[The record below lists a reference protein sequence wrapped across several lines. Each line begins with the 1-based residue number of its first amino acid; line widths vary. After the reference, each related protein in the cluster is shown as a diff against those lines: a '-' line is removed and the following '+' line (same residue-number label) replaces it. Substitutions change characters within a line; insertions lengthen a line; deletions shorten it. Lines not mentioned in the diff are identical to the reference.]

1 MASKWKLDPA
11 HSEVTFKVKH
21 MMIAHSSGQITKFD
35 VSASAED
42 DQFSNPVGTFT
53 AEVASIKT
61 GDDQRDGHLQSADFF
76 NAAEFP
82 EIKFVTQKVAG
93 DKIHGDLTIKGI
105 TKPVVL
111 DFDFGG
117 INKDPW
123 GQTKAGFTISGK
135 INRKDWDLTW
145 NAALET
151 GGFLVGEEVKV
162 NVEIQLV
169 KEA

>member
-1 MASKWKLDPA
+1 MASKWKLDPS
-11 HSEVTFKVKH
+11 HSEVNFKVKH

-35 VSASAED
+35 VTANSDD
-42 DQFSNPVGTFT
+42 DQFANPNGTFT

-82 EIKFVTQKVAG
+82 TITFVTNKIENE
-93 DKIHGDLTIKGI
+93 KIHGDLTIKGI

-117 INKDPW
+117 VNKDPW

-151 GGFLVGEEVKV
+151 GGFLVGEEVKI